1 MNDLT
6 KKFSKTTIVV
16 HWLSA
21 ILIITLFPLGKYMA
35 GLDPADK
42 MGLIKLHS
50 FLGVTILLITLFRIF
65 LFFKH
70 ERPAD
75 LKTGS
80 KFNDRLVVW
89 NHNAFYYLLI
99 ILGLSG
105 LGVLFT
111 GGYIDAFGTN
121 ATEMIKSP
129 DEIPPLKIHGI
140 MSLLAMLL
148 LVMHVVGVIKHY
160 IMTKENTLKRIF

>member
-6 KKFSKTTIVV
+6 QKFSKATIWV

-21 ILIITLFPLGKYMA
+21 ILILTLFPLGKYMA
-35 GLDPADK
+35 GLDPVDK
-42 MGLIKLHS
+42 IGLIKLHS
-50 FLGVTILLITLFRIF
+50 FLGVIILLLTLLRIY

-70 ERPAD
+70 ERLAD

-80 KFNDRLVVW
+80 KFNDRLVAW
-89 NHNAFYYLLI
+89 NHNAFYYILI

-105 LGVLFT
+105 LGVLFI

-121 ATEMIKSP
+121 ASEMIKSP

-140 MSLLAMLL
+140 MSLLTMLL
-148 LVMHVVGVIKHY
+148 LVMHVTGVIKHY
-160 IMTKENTLKRIF
+160 LLTKENTLKRIY